1 MCLFSWF
8 FDVFSDNTSQN
19 WWSKKQIARGL
30 QRYPAV
36 QEPGSSKINR
46 NNSSGSRP
54 GQGPEFLPLWAQ
66 FTLGSWWR
74 QTVACTFWSWIC
86 GYRIH
91 CVRAPRE
98 DNVIVSCPTLG
109 WCREG
114 EVRPLCTAEAPGGAG
129 RERLDPCVPQRPLVE
144 VFPAALNFSNR
155 KYLNACK
162 LYIVRILNVAFYLA
176 QGKGMFDSWKEF
188 WHL

>member
-1 MCLFSWF
+1 M
-8 FDVFSDNTSQN
+8 
-19 WWSKKQIARGL
+19 

-46 NNSSGSRP
+46 NNRRGSTP
-54 GQGPEFLPLWAQ
+54 GQGPESLPLRTQ

-74 QTVACTFWSWIC
+74 QRVVCTFWSGIC
-86 GYRIH
+86 GYRIY

-98 DNVIVSCPTLG
+98 DNVILSRPILG

-114 EVRPLCTAEAPGGAG
+114 EARPLCTAEAPGKIMSYSHPQPCRGPWWF
-129 RERLDPCVPQRPLVE
+129 REGEARPLSTAEAPGGDLPCCSQQPVIG
-144 VFPAALNFSNR
+144 R

-176 QGKGMFDSWKEF
+176 LGKGMFDSWKEF
-188 WHL
+188 